1 MNYSARERFAQLMQS
16 QGQAMAAPMQ
26 GTRSNQMMSAVRMA
40 NGGAVS
46 ALPTLQEM
54 SNPDF
59 QFQGTQLGA
68 SAPFTQMNPI
78 VPMFSL
84 EAPAFGGMEQGTY
97 DFTAPVV
104 QGGSLYQPQRQAS
117 AITQSTSAY
126 RPVDA
131 TTVMDSSGNI
141 PNVPVTPG
149 DYLSPTAQA
158 VGMAPAITIASAIP
172 QVITAEEGAQRA
184 AAAQAERD
192 RIAQEEAQAR
202 EQAGIQAEL
211 ERRRAAQ
218 QAAAEAAA
226 AEEAQ
231 RLQQQ
236 EQARII
242 AAQAERDRIAQ
253 AQAREQAQAQTQA
266 EAERRQK
273 AQAASDAAE
282 QAERARQAAAIARNK
297 DNALIGFLTSGFRDM
312 FGGSEPEIYD
322 PNQLVSVTRLV
333 DGGRGGQIVERI
345 PQSQY
350 DIEQARARAYQE
362 AFGA

>member
-40 NGGAVS
+40 NGGALT
-46 ALPTLQEM
+46 APPTLQEM
-54 SNPDF
+54 S
-59 QFQGTQLGA
+59 
-68 SAPFTQMNPI
+68 NPI

-84 EAPAFGGMEQGTY
+84 EAPAFGGMEQSTY

-104 QGGSLYQPQRQAS
+104 QGGSLYQPQRQAP

-158 VGMAPAITIASAIP
+158 VGMAPAITISSAIP

-253 AQAREQAQAQTQA
+253 AQAQTQA

-282 QAERARQAAAIARNK
+282 QAERARQAEAIARNK